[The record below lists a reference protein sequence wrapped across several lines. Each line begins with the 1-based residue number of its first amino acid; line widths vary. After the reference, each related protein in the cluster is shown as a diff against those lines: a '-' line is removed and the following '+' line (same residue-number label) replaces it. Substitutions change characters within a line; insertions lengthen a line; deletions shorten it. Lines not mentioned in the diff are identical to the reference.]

1 MEQYART
8 QPAESQ
14 QARAARQPGSVQ
26 VLHSESR
33 VLLVLTGEAAA
44 SMDAQMVEAVH
55 DVADRDLPIDLET
68 RQVTF
73 IDSSAIALLVYLAHR
88 VPHPMRFIQPSEPVR
103 FLMDITQLDEQAEV
117 LDHDPGFDGA

>member
-1 MEQYART
+1 MT
-8 QPAESQ
+8 HPAESEL
-14 QARAARQPGSVQ
+14 ARAARHPGSVQ
-26 VLHSESR
+26 VLHSGSR
-33 VLLVLTGEAAA
+33 VRLVLTGEVDA
-44 SMDAQMVEAVH
+44 SMNAQMVEAVH
-55 DVADRDLPIDLET
+55 DVADRDLPIDVET